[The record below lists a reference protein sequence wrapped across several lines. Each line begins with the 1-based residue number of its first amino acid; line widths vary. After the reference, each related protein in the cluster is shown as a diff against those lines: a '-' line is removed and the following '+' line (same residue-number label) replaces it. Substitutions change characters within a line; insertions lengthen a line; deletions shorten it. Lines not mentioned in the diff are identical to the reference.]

1 MLAHPLLPKL
11 RRLRLSGMA
20 YTLDSRCSQ
29 AVSGGLSPLEF
40 LALLLDDEIERRSNS
55 SLKLKLAQSGLDAS
69 KTLGHFDFSAAPQ
82 LNRSLVMELA
92 TCAFI
97 AKAENLLLCGP
108 TGTGKSHLVNAIGFE
123 ALKRGYTV
131 VHRPVQRLLADL
143 NAARADG
150 THARRFARLC
160 SLDLLI
166 LDDFGLRPL
175 SSQAADELY
184 ELISERY
191 ERHAIAVTS
200 NRAFSEWAEVFGDGL
215 LANAALDRL
224 THHSQTLVMRGSSY
238 RQRGRHK
245 EEAPTEPASG

>member
-20 YTLDSRCSQ
+20 YTLDTRCSQ
-29 AVSGGLSPLEF
+29 AISGGLSPLEC
-40 LALLLDDEIERRSNS
+40 LSLLLDDEIERRTNN
-55 SLKLKLAQSGLDAS
+55 SLKLKLAQSGLDPS
-69 KTLGHFDFSAAPQ
+69 KTLGHFDFAAAPQ
-82 LNRSLVMELA
+82 LNRSLVTELA
-92 TCAFI
+92 TCAFV
-97 AKAENLLLCGP
+97 ARAENLLLCGP

-131 VHRPVQRLLADL
+131 VLKPLQRLLADL
-143 NAARADG
+143 CAARADG

-200 NRAFSEWAEVFGDGL
+200 NRAFGEWAEVFGDGL

-224 THHSQTLVMRGSSY
+224 THHCVTLVMRGSSY

-245 EEAPTEPASG
+245 EEPLADTQRG